1 MSIQT
6 YENGGFYTM
15 KKKMAVAVLCT
26 MLGASVLAGCGETET
41 STNTVKEEAPTETE
55 APADPTDTPVPQP
68 TDTPI
73 PEETETPAEAAAPVE
88 TEAPTN
94 DTAAAD
100 SAGIRP
106 EVKDFLDS
114 YETFMNNY
122 CDFMEKYENSDDV
135 VSMMNDYTEYMKQ
148 YADFTQ
154 KMDDMGDSDLNT
166 EELKYYLDVQ
176 NRVSQRLLTVSGS

>member
-26 MLGASVLAGCGETET
+26 VLGVSVLAGCGETA
-41 STNTVKEEAPTETE
+41 TNTVKEETPTETE

-68 TDTPI
+68 TNTPV
-73 PEETETPAEAAAPVE
+73 PEETEASAEAAPAE
-88 TEAPTN
+88 TEASTN
-94 DTAAAD
+94 DTAATD

-148 YADFTQ
+148 YADFAQ